1 MADAFGMKDV
11 DGIFD
16 LFGAAGFPSVGKKV
30 KAMFGGIGVCGME
43 FRERNG
49 KFVAA

>member
-30 KAMFGGIGVCGME
+30 KGFKMRADNFLWARDAYVE
-43 FRERNG
+43 
-49 KFVAA
+49 A